1 MANVQH
7 SNLTDPNLHEPKG
20 ISTATADQVYI
31 SNGSASGNWRDV
43 NRLPGT
49 GWGQYSNSV
58 YTGTT
63 YLNITDAGVVLPFDT
78 NVNVTQL
85 PITLTGSTSPL
96 MDLSTERLLFV
107 SAGDMHSITLGFF
120 IATETGSAVYVDL
133 SLYTSTD
140 GTTYATLV
148 GESTYP
154 ILKSTGGTVNQYVNA
169 SSLFPVTSN
178 MATYG
183 AKIQLKTATGDAIN
197 IKDINVITTRVHKA
211 R

>member
-63 YLNITDAGVVLPFDT
+63 YLNITSTGVVLPFDT

-85 PITLTGSTSPL
+85 PITLTGSTSSL
-96 MDLSTERLLFV
+96 MDLTTERLLFV
-107 SAGDMHSITLGFF
+107 SAGDIHSITLSFF

-133 SLYTSTD
+133 SMYTSTD

-148 GESTYP
+148 GEATYP
-154 ILKSTGGTVNQYVNA
+154 ILKSAGGTVNQYVNA
-169 SSLFPVTSN
+169 SSLFPVSAN

-183 AKIQLKTATGDAIN
+183 AKIELKTATGDAIN